1 MPNPLPSREARGS
14 QHHVHGGRATAALRA
29 AAFSALSVLF
39 LAAAPL
45 PGSGGARAQDA
56 SATAGATTG
65 GGYNQHGVPAEAT
78 AENAVKA
85 RELAYASAQRIAYG
99 RMATELG
106 LPQGLSA
113 GQIEGLVSSVVVEQ
127 ERSTLTGFNG
137 RVTVNFNP
145 RRVAALGG
153 HAPAGEAGTAVAGGT
168 SSGAASGLG
177 GTLTPPPT
185 SAGAPA
191 SSWVDAAA
199 SYGSLGQWLDLR
211 RRLLANPDVASVEL
225 RAIST
230 DRARFRLGLRN
241 PVNLAAPDLARVGVA
256 MEPAPDGTWRV
267 GLAGGA

>member
-1 MPNPLPSREARGS
+1 M
-14 QHHVHGGRATAALRA
+14 LRA
-29 AAFSALSVLF
+29 AAFSVLPALF

-45 PGSGGARAQDA
+45 PGGGARAQDA
-56 SATAGATTG
+56 AATASTGAPTG
-65 GGYNQHGVPAEAT
+65 GGYSQRGVPAEAT

-113 GQIEGLVSSVVVEQ
+113 GQIDGLVSSVVVEQ

-153 HAPAGEAGTAVAGGT
+153 RTPGGDAGTAVAGGASSGISSGT
-168 SSGAASGLG
+168 SSG
-177 GTLTPPPT
+177 GTLTPPPV

-256 MEPAPDGTWRV
+256 MEPAPDGTWRI